1 MGTVLATAWMQ
12 SRFPRPAGVVPEPA
26 AAACMHLRRGFWRID
41 CMPAVVLL
49 PEIPMPL
56 PVPPMLPPRVDGRS
70 RRIHLPALTSHT
82 LGNSG
87 MRVTRQECRVQGNR
101 LTDSDRAGLDDTA
114 AAVAALLARVAGR
127 DEQAFEALYRL
138 TSARLLGIG
147 MRVLGDRAE
156 AEDVL
161 QDVYITVW
169 AQAGKFDIARASAWT
184 WLGTIVRNRAIDR
197 LRAAPSKLRRAPIEL
212 AESLPDPTP
221 SPAAQ
226 ADAGSQG
233 TRLDD
238 CLGRLEPRGQSLIR
252 TAFFEGAT
260 YDELATRTGS
270 PLGSVKS
277 WIRRGLLQLRECL
290 ER

>member
-1 MGTVLATAWMQ
+1 MGDSELAGRDADAALATA
-12 SRFPRPAGVVPEPA
+12 
-26 AAACMHLRRGFWRID
+26 
-41 CMPAVVLL
+41 LL
-49 PEIPMPL
+49 
-56 PVPPMLPPRVDGRS
+56 S
-70 RRIHLPALTSHT
+70 
-82 LGNSG
+82 
-87 MRVTRQECRVQGNR
+87 Q
-101 LTDSDRAGLDDTA
+101 
-114 AAVAALLARVAGR
+114 VAAR

-147 MRVLGDRAE
+147 IRVLGDRAE

-161 QDVYITVW
+161 QDVYIAVW
-169 AQAGKFDIARASAWT
+169 AKAVQFDATRSSAWT
-184 WLGTIVRNRAIDR
+184 WLGTIARNRAIDR
-197 LRAAPSKLRRAPIEL
+197 LRALPAVVRRAPIEL
-212 AESLPDPTP
+212 AETLPDPAP

-226 ADAGSQG
+226 ADARSQR

-238 CLGRLEPRGQSLIR
+238 CLGRLEARGRALIR

-260 YDELATRTGS
+260 YDELALRTGS